1 MFHHKITLGKM
12 KTKIKDRLKVLLVED
27 ESTLAMIIK
36 DTLDNEGFDTII
48 ARNGRDGLEI
58 LKRINPSIIIT
69 DVMMPLLDGFAMV
82 KEIRKK
88 DRSTPVLFLTAR
100 ASIDDLVNGFN
111 LGANDYLKKPFKM
124 LELVV
129 RVKALTRSIE
139 VEIEPDS
146 IFNIGEYTLNCQS
159 QLLHHGTDS
168 QELSHMECEIL
179 RRLCQNKDRI
189 VEINDILTE
198 VWNNDNYY
206 NRNSLHVFIH
216 KLRKRLS
223 RDRHIKILNIRGL
236 GYKLT
241 IQ

>member
-48 ARNGRDGLEI
+48 ARNGRGGLEI

-146 IFNIGEYTLNCQS
+146 IFNIGES
-159 QLLHHGTDS
+159 I
-168 QELSHMECEIL
+168 LS
-179 RRLCQNKDRI
+179 
-189 VEINDILTE
+189 
-198 VWNNDNYY
+198 
-206 NRNSLHVFIH
+206 
-216 KLRKRLS
+216 
-223 RDRHIKILNIRGL
+223 
-236 GYKLT
+236 
-241 IQ
+241 